1 MVRKKESLDA
11 WQKLDNTALLFPVI
25 ANETNTNVYRITAV
39 LKEQVDAILLQH
51 ALDDLLP
58 RFPSFNV
65 LMRQGVF
72 WYYFEKNIKRP
83 PTVYEENDYPC
94 RRMEAAANRGFLFRV
109 TYFEDRIHL
118 EAFHVLADGM
128 GALTFLKELVYAYLR
143 LSHPEAF
150 GEEEEDSFSDDTS
163 LNTEDSYVRNFKKAH
178 VSTYST
184 KPALN
189 LTGEKFYS
197 NGLGVIHAFMSYDAL
212 HEVAHKYDC
221 SVNVYLVSLLL
232 YSIHQAYLLGS
243 PSRRPIVVN
252 VPVNLR
258 PYYESVTTRNFFVMV
273 SVSFLPQEKKEGEA
287 WTLGDLCKL
296 TKDSLHAQVHKEKL
310 EEIFSYSVVGQRN
323 LLLRS
328 LPYIF
333 KKIGLTFIYH
343 KKARANTT
351 TLTNLG
357 KITLAAPYASYVSN
371 IYEMLP
377 VSAHQNLKAAVATYD
392 GILTLTFTSVLKDA
406 SIQRFFL
413 KQLAKEGMAVRVST
427 NGVYY
432 E

>member
-1 MVRKKESLDA
+1 
-11 WQKLDNTALLFPVI
+11 
-25 ANETNTNVYRITAV
+25 
-39 LKEQVDAILLQH
+39 
-51 ALDDLLP
+51 
-58 RFPSFNV
+58 
-65 LMRQGVF
+65 
-72 WYYFEKNIKRP
+72 
-83 PTVYEENDYPC
+83 
-94 RRMEAAANRGFLFRV
+94 
-109 TYFEDRIHL
+109 
-118 EAFHVLADGM
+118 
-128 GALTFLKELVYAYLR
+128 
-143 LSHPEAF
+143 
-150 GEEEEDSFSDDTS
+150 
-163 LNTEDSYVRNFKKAH
+163 
-178 VSTYST
+178 
-184 KPALN
+184 
-189 LTGEKFYS
+189 
-197 NGLGVIHAFMSYDAL
+197 
-212 HEVAHKYDC
+212 
-221 SVNVYLVSLLL
+221 
-232 YSIHQAYLLGS
+232 
-243 PSRRPIVVN
+243 
-252 VPVNLR
+252 
-258 PYYESVTTRNFFVMV
+258 MV

-296 TKDSLHAQVHKEKL
+296 TKDRLHAQVHKEKL

-413 KQLAKEGMAVRVST
+413 KQLAKEGIAVRVST